1 MNAYSILFFFKTSV
15 SVFGDY
21 FESLHVMNKI
31 PISSPLGVTLCP
43 EAILQTRNIETK
55 MI

>member
-21 FESLHVMNKI
+21 FESLHVMKKI
-31 PISSPLGVTLCP
+31 PFSSPLGGTLWLKTSFRL
-43 EAILQTRNIETK
+43 EILKEK
-55 MI
+55 